1 MIEMIKENATVIQAA
16 SALISALA
24 VLISTWFIIW
34 TTCFRK
40 TRRDRMDELKVE
52 MQILLS
58 QGWTDRIVK
67 THDMDGFIRS
77 LDSKFQTP
85 EYKKLHQC
93 AYNELAY
100 EGKNEVVNYHI
111 GMRDERRHRNSVLA
125 QNYANRRNR

>member
-34 TTCFRK
+34 TTYFRK
-40 TRRDRMDELKVE
+40 TRRDRIDELKVE
-52 MQILLS
+52 IQVKLS
-58 QGWTDRIVK
+58 QGWTDVIVK
-67 THDMDGFIRS
+67 TDNMDAFIRS
-77 LDSKFQTP
+77 FDSKFQKP

-100 EGKNEVVNYHI
+100 EGKNEVMNYHI
-111 GMRDERRHRNSVLA
+111 GMMEERHHRHSVLA